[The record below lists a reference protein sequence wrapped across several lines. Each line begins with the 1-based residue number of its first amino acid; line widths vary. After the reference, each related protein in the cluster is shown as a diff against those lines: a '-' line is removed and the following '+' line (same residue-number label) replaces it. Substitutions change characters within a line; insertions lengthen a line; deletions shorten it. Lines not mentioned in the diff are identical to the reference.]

1 MGVTELSP
9 LAVSSIAFAIVFGAG
24 LVGTI
29 LPGHRFP
36 EGTKDVVRL
45 GAGLI
50 GTIAGLVLGL
60 LVGSANNSYEAQSNA
75 VQRMTTDI
83 ILLDNLLDQYGPQA
97 HKARVLLRASIGP
110 FVGRVWGTSK
120 EPVEP
125 FKPTAAGEAFF
136 LELDGLVPQDDAQRS
151 IKARALTIFIDAA
164 QSRVSLQE
172 RALTSIPMPFL
183 FVLIAWLAI
192 IFMSFGLFAEGH
204 YSVLFALFVFTLSA
218 SVSIFLILELTHPF
232 VGFMRIPNDALLY
245 ALPPLAG

>member
-1 MGVTELSP
+1 MSP
-9 LAVSSIAFAIVFGAG
+9 LAISMIAFGIVFAAG
-24 LVGTI
+24 LAGTI

-45 GAGLI
+45 GAGLV

-60 LVGSANNSYEAQSNA
+60 LVGSANNSYEAQSNE
-75 VQRMTTDI
+75 VQRMITDV

-97 HKARVLLRASIGP
+97 HQARLLLRASIGP
-110 FVGRVWGTSK
+110 FVERVWKTGK

-125 FKPTAAGEAFF
+125 FKPTATGEALY
-136 LELDGLVPQDDAQRS
+136 LELDGLVPQDDTQRS
-151 IKARALTIFIDAA
+151 IKARALTFFIDAA
-164 QSRVSLQE
+164 QSRVSLQQ

-183 FVLIAWLAI
+183 FVLIGWLAI
-192 IFMSFGLFAEGH
+192 IFMSFGLFAERH
-204 YSVLFALFVFTLSA
+204 YSVLLALFIFALSA

-232 VGFMRIPNDALLY
+232 TGFVRIPNDPLLN